1 MSKYTTE
8 VRFLCESLYN
18 MEYSNA
24 KTVDNVVKAVHNKI
38 FNFTYPIF
46 DANYKSILECKI
58 LKHFYTREISE
69 ETVGLWKLRLNSKM
83 NEIMPYYNLMYES
96 NLLKINPLDT
106 HGLTRSYNKEGN
118 TQDNTSTIGEI
129 KGNRENQN
137 SSNSNVLTDD
147 KRINKFS
154 DTPQGSISNL
164 EDDTYLTNA
173 TIETNENNSQ
183 SQTGENLKENSL
195 TESSEKQNKKINS
208 LEEYIENV
216 TGFEGVPQ
224 SELLMKW
231 RESFINVDMM
241 IINDLEPLFFGLW

>member
-8 VRFLCESLYN
+8 VRFLCESLYD
-18 MEYSNA
+18 MKYSTA
-24 KTVDNVVKAVHNKI
+24 KTVDSVIQAVHNRI
-38 FNFTYPIF
+38 FDFTYPIF

-106 HGLTRSYNKEGN
+106 HGLVRSYEKKGN
-118 TQDNTSTIGEI
+118 TKDDTSSVGEVNGI
-129 KGNRENQN
+129 RENQN
-137 SSNSNVLTDD
+137 SSNATTEGID
-147 KRINKFS
+147 KNINKYS

-173 TIETNENNSQ
+173 SIDSKEA
-183 SQTGENLKENSL
+183 QTTSMKGENIKETSK
-195 TESSEKQNKKINS
+195 TSSEDKQNKTINS
-208 LEEYIENV
+208 LEEYLENV